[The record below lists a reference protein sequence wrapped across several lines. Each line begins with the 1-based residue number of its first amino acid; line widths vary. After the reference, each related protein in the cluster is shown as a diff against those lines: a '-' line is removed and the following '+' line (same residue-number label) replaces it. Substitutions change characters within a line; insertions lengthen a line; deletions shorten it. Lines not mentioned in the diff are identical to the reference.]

1 MGTFVIL
8 GGQVGGAKLADGL
21 YQLLKRRLT
30 VVVNTGDDFEHVGLA
45 FSPDLD
51 TMLYTLSG
59 LASPSAGWEPQGET
73 RKLYEMLKTV
83 GGPDRIPLGDQ
94 SLAMPILR
102 TEGLAAGRSLSEIT
116 RGFCQHLGIV
126 ANVLPMSDD
135 RVRTQLLTEEGAISF
150 QDYFSQLA
158 CEPVVTGFHYANAAE
173 ATIPEAIVNAL
184 RAPDLEGVIIAPC
197 NPYHTVRPILETG
210 GMKELLRKQGAPV
223 IAVSPI
229 VGGGALQG
237 SAAKMMRELGQ
248 TPLPRSVAMEYYK
261 LIDGFIIDQVDA
273 EQAEGIQASGIEVLV
288 APTVMRS
295 LNDRVDLAVQ
305 VIKFA
310 RHVAAVKAEAA
321 ESGA

>member
-1 MGTFVIL
+1 MGTFVML

-21 YQLLKRRLT
+21 YRLLKRRLT

-51 TMLYTLSG
+51 TMLYALAG
-59 LASPSAGWEPQGET
+59 LASANAGWEPRSET
-73 RKLYEMLKTV
+73 RRLFEMLKML

-102 TEGLAAGRSLSEIT
+102 TEGLAAGRTLSEIT
-116 RGFCQHLGIV
+116 RGFCQHLGIRAKV
-126 ANVLPMSDD
+126 VPMSDE
-135 RVRTQLLTEEGAISF
+135 RVRTQLLTDEGAISF

-173 ATIPEAIVNAL
+173 AAIPEAVVDAL
-184 RAPDLEGVIIAPC
+184 RAPDLEGVVIGPC
-197 NPYHTVRPILETG
+197 NPYHCVRPILEAG
-210 GMKELLRKQGAPV
+210 GMKELLRMQGAPV

-237 SAAKMMRELGQ
+237 SAAKMMRELGHE
-248 TPLPRSVAMEYYK
+248 PLPRTVAMEYYK

-273 EQAEGIQASGIEVLV
+273 EQSEGLQASGIEVLV

-295 LNDRVDLAVQ
+295 LSERVDLAVQ

-310 RHVAAVKAEAA
+310 RHVAAVKAEA
-321 ESGA
+321 

>member
-21 YQLLKRRLT
+21 HHLLKRRLT
-30 VVVNTGDDFEHVGLA
+30 VIVNTGDDFEHVGLS

-51 TMLYTLSG
+51 TMLYTLAG
-59 LASPSAGWEPQGET
+59 LANPNAGWEPQGESH
-73 RKLYEMLKTV
+73 RLYEMLKMI

-102 TEGLAAGRSLSEIT
+102 TQGLAAERPLSEIT
-116 RGFCQHLGIV
+116 RGFCQHLGIE
-126 ANVLPMSDD
+126 ANVVPMSDD
-135 RVRTQLLTEEGAISF
+135 RVRTQLLTEEGAVSF

-158 CEPVVTGFHYANAAE
+158 CEPKVTGFQYANAAE

-210 GMKELLRKQGAPV
+210 GMRELLRKQGAPV

-237 SAAKMMRELGQ
+237 SAAKMMRELG
-248 TPLPRSVAMEYYK
+248 REVSARAVAMEYYK
-261 LIDGFIIDQVDA
+261 LIDGVIVDSA
-273 EQAEGIQASGIEVLV
+273 DEALVEGIRASGIH
-288 APTVMRS
+288 A
-295 LNDRVDLAVQ
+295 LAVPTLMRTPEDRL
-305 VIKFA
+305 KLARAALEFA
-310 RHVAAVKAEAA
+310 RSVRLRKEIAADA
-321 ESGA
+321 